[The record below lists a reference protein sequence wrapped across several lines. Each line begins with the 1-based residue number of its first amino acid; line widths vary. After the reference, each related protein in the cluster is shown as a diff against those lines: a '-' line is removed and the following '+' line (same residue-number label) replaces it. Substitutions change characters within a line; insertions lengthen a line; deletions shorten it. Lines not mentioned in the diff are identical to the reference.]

1 VVKIAFYKI
10 IGGNYMKKTII
21 ILVAMSLVFAL
32 LAGCAQTVE
41 QPAVDA
47 GTEDSTDVQAPA
59 EEAADSETI
68 KIGYVS
74 ALSGDTA
81 LWGQAGLNGMLLT
94 AKKINE
100 AGGVLGRQIEVIGLD
115 GRGDAQDSVN
125 AYNKLVDEYEVIAVV
140 GTNFSSCNIPIAA
153 VSDVKKIPVIATA
166 ASNEL
171 VTVDENG
178 VLHPY
183 SFRLCFIDSFQGG
196 KMAEYMLDKGVK
208 TAAILTNIGDSYSV
222 GVSQFTVEAFEAGGG
237 TIVASE
243 EANSGDN
250 DFRAQLSKIAAADP
264 EILFIPWIYND
275 VALIA
280 KQARELGLECQFV
293 GFDGWDSMELPTL
306 AEGALEGA
314 LFCSRPGF
322 NTPEAKAY
330 GEEYMAEYNI
340 ALEGECLFGNDG
352 LMWLVQ
358 VIEETGSTDPEVI
371 REALENTTSFSG
383 LIGEMAVDPATHNPQ
398 RELAIFTITGTE
410 EVYVEMYK

>member
-1 VVKIAFYKI
+1 MHDSFSEKGEKWMKKLLMVLLVLSIAF
-10 IGGNYMKKTII
+10 
-21 ILVAMSLVFAL
+21 AAFAN
-32 LAGCAQTVE
+32 GQ
-41 QPAVDA
+41 QDA
-47 GTEDSTDVQAPA
+47 EGDSDV
-59 EEAADSETI
+59 I

-94 AKKINE
+94 AKWINE
-100 AGGVLGRQIEVIGLD
+100 DGGVLGKQIEVIGLD
-115 GRGDAQDSVN
+115 GRGDPMDSVN
-125 AYNKLVDEYEVIAVV
+125 AYNKLVDEHKVVAVV

-153 VSDVKKIPVIATA
+153 VSDVKKVPVIATA

-178 VLHPY
+178 KLHPY

-196 KMAEYMLDKGVK
+196 KMAEYMLAKGVK

-222 GVSQFTVEAFEAGGG
+222 GVSDYTVKAFEAGGG
-237 TIVASE
+237 TIVAAE
-243 EANSGDN
+243 EANTGDN
-250 DFRAQLSKIAAADP
+250 DFRAQLSKIKKADP

-275 VALIA
+275 VALIS

-322 NTPEAKAY
+322 TTPDAQAY
-330 GEEYMAEYNI
+330 GAKYQDEYNI
-340 ALEGECLFGNDG
+340 ALEAECLYGNDG
-352 LMWLVQ
+352 MRWLVQ
-358 VIEETGSTDPEVI
+358 VIEEAGAADPETI
-371 REALENTTSFSG
+371 RAGLENTTYFDG
-383 LIGEMAVDPATHNPQ
+383 LLGEMSVDPATHNPQ
-398 RELAIFTITGTE
+398 RELAIFTIEGSKT
-410 EVYVEMYK
+410 VLVEMYN

>member
-1 VVKIAFYKI
+1 
-10 IGGNYMKKTII
+10 MKKLTRIAVTV
-21 ILVAMSLVFAL
+21 LVLVLSFSL
-32 LAGCAQTVE
+32 LAGCATTTTTT
-41 QPAVDA
+41 AA
-47 GTEDSTDVQAPA
+47 TTAATTGGTT
-59 EEAADSETI
+59 AATTAATTTANTETI

-81 LWGQAGLNGMLLT
+81 LWGQAGLNGMLMT
-94 AKKINE
+94 AEKINA

-125 AYNKLVDEYEVIAVV
+125 AYNKLVDEYKVVAVV

-153 VSDVKKIPVIATA
+153 VADVKKVPVIATA

-171 VTVDENG
+171 VTVDEKGN
-178 VLHPY
+178 LHPY

-196 KMAEYMLDKGVK
+196 KMAEYMLSKGVK

-222 GVSQFTVEAFEAGGG
+222 GVSQYTVKAFEAGGG
-237 TIVASE
+237 KIVASE

-250 DFRAQLSKIAAADP
+250 DFRAQLSAIAQADP
-264 EILFIPWIYND
+264 EVLFIPWIYND
-275 VALIA
+275 VALIS

-306 AEGALEGA
+306 AEGSLEGA

-330 GEEYMAEYNI
+330 GEEYKAKYNI
-340 ALEGECLFGNDG
+340 GLEGECLFGNDG
-352 LMWLVQ
+352 ILWVVQ
-358 VIEETGSTDPEVI
+358 AIKQANSTDPTAI
-371 REALENTTSFSG
+371 RDALENTTSFKG
-383 LIGEMAVDPATHNPQ
+383 LIGEMSVDPKTHNPQ
-398 RELAIFTITGTE
+398 RELAIFEIKGTE
-410 EVYVEMYK
+410 EVYVEMFN

>member
-1 VVKIAFYKI
+1 
-10 IGGNYMKKTII
+10 MKKTII
-21 ILVAMSLVFAL
+21 ILVTLSLVFAL
-32 LAGCAQTVE
+32 FAGCAPTVE
-41 QPAVDA
+41 QPADTGA
-47 GTEDSTDVQAPA
+47 EDSTDAEAPA
-59 EEAADSETI
+59 EVAAEEGTI

-94 AKKINE
+94 AAKINA

-125 AYNKLVDEYEVIAVV
+125 AYNKLIDEYEVIAVV

-171 VTVDENG
+171 VTVSEDG

-196 KMAEYMLDKGVK
+196 KMAEYILGTGVK

-250 DFRAQLSKIAAADP
+250 DFRAQLSKIAQADP
-264 EILFIPWIYND
+264 EVLFIPWIYND

-330 GEEYMAEYNI
+330 GEEYMAEFEI

-358 VIEETGSTDPEVI
+358 VITETGSTDPEVI
-371 REALENTTSFSG
+371 RDALENTTSFSG
-383 LIGEMAVDPATHNPQ
+383 LIGEMSVDPLTHNPQ

-410 EVYVEMYK
+410 EVYVEMYN

>member
-1 VVKIAFYKI
+1 
-10 IGGNYMKKTII
+10 MKKLTRIAVTL
-21 ILVAMSLVFAL
+21 LVLLLSLGIV
-32 LAGCAQTVE
+32 AGCGAATTTTT
-41 QPAVDA
+41 AATTA
-47 GTEDSTDVQAPA
+47 GTTT
-59 EEAADSETI
+59 AATTAATTTNSETI

-81 LWGQAGLNGMLLT
+81 LWGQAGLNGMLMT
-94 AKKINE
+94 AEKINA
-100 AGGVLGRQIEVIGLD
+100 AGGILGRQVEVIGLD

-125 AYNKLVDEYEVIAVV
+125 AYNKLVDEYKVVAVV

-153 VSDVKKIPVIATA
+153 VADVKKVPVIATA

-178 VLHPY
+178 NLHPY
-183 SFRLCFIDSFQGG
+183 SFRLCFIDSFQGS
-196 KMAEYMLDKGVK
+196 KMAQYILSKGIK
-208 TAAILTNIGDSYSV
+208 KAAILTNIGDSYSV

-243 EANSGDN
+243 EANTGDN
-250 DFRAQLSKIAAADP
+250 DFRAQLSKIANADP
-264 EILFIPWIYND
+264 EVLFIPWIYND
-275 VALIA
+275 VALIS

-306 AEGALEGA
+306 AEGSLEGA

-330 GEEYMAEYNI
+330 GEEYKAKYNI

-352 LMWLVQ
+352 ILWLKQ
-358 VIEETGSTDPEVI
+358 AIEQAGSTDPTAI
-371 REALENTTSFSG
+371 RDALENTTSFKG
-383 LIGEMAVDPATHNPQ
+383 LIGEMSVDPKTHNPQ
-398 RELAIFTITGTE
+398 RELAIFEIKGTE
-410 EVYVEMYK
+410 EVFLEMYN